1 MAYLDSSEKRHSQ
14 FMPAIITATNLVKQY
29 PGVLAVDHI
38 NLAIPQG
45 ICFGLLG
52 PNGAGKTT
60 TIEMLEGIHAPTSG
74 TVLYKGEPL
83 GARYREE
90 VGIQFQHTALQEFL
104 TVRET
109 LEFFERLYHQT
120 MQISEVIELCSL
132 TEILERDTRKLSGGQ
147 RQRLLLALA
156 LINDPDLIFLDEPTT
171 GLDPQARR
179 NFWDLVK
186 LVKSRNKTIVLT
198 THYMEEAYAL
208 CDEIAIMDKGRIV
221 SQGTPT
227 QLLSEHFGDVVLQ
240 IPHAHAQG
248 KLLALGLNA
257 IQAGD
262 LLEIRTN
269 RLHDTLQQLIE
280 NGINL
285 DQLRIRAWTLEDL
298 FINVTGKALQP

>member
-1 MAYLDSSEKRHSQ
+1 MS
-14 FMPAIITATNLVKQY
+14 AIISAINLVKQY
-29 PGVLAVDHI
+29 PGVLAVDGI
-38 NLAIPQG
+38 TLSISKG

-60 TIEMLEGIHAPTSG
+60 TIEILEGINLPTSG
-74 TVLYKGEPL
+74 TILYKGEPI
-83 GARYREE
+83 GNRYREE
-90 VGIQFQHTALQEFL
+90 VGIQFQHTALQDFL

-109 LEFFERLYHQT
+109 LKFFERLYKQT
-120 MQISEVIELCSL
+120 LQISEIIELCSL
-132 TEILERDTRKLSGGQ
+132 ADILDRDTRKLSGGQ

-156 LINDPDLIFLDEPTT
+156 LINDPELIFLDEPTT

-179 NFWDLVK
+179 NFWDLVN

-227 QLLSEHFGDVVLQ
+227 QLLTEHFGDVILQ
-240 IPHAHAQG
+240 IPNANASS
-248 KLLALGLNA
+248 KLNELGIHA
-257 IQAGD
+257 IQTGEF
-262 LLEIRTN
+262 LEIRTSQ
-269 RLHDTLQQLIE
+269 LHQTLQQLIE
-280 NGINL
+280 NNINL

-298 FINVTGKALQP
+298 FINVTGKKVAP

>member
-1 MAYLDSSEKRHSQ
+1 
-14 FMPAIITATNLVKQY
+14 MPAIITATNLVKQY
-29 PGVLAVDHI
+29 PGVLAVDGI
-38 NLAIPQG
+38 NLAIPKG

-60 TIEMLEGIHAPTSG
+60 TIEILEGINLPTSG
-74 TVLYKGEPL
+74 SILYKGEPI

-90 VGIQFQHTALQEFL
+90 VGIQFQHTALQDFL

-109 LEFFERLYHQT
+109 LKFFERLYQQT
-120 MQISEVIELCSL
+120 LQISEIIELCSL
-132 TEILERDTRKLSGGQ
+132 ADILDRDTRKLSGGQ

-156 LINDPDLIFLDEPTT
+156 LINDPELIFLDEPTT

-227 QLLSEHFGDVVLQ
+227 QLLTEHFGDVVLQ
-240 IPHAHAQG
+240 IPRTEASS
-248 KLLALGLNA
+248 KLNELGIDA
-257 IQAGD
+257 VQTGEF
-262 LLEIRTN
+262 LEIRTSH
-269 RLHDTLQQLIE
+269 LHQTLQQLIE
-280 NGINL
+280 NNINL

-298 FINVTGKALQP
+298 FINVTGKKTAP

>member
-1 MAYLDSSEKRHSQ
+1 MS
-14 FMPAIITATNLVKQY
+14 AIISANRLVKHY
-29 PGVLAVDHI
+29 PGVIAVDSI
-38 NLAIPQG
+38 DLSIPKG

-60 TIEMLEGIHAPTSG
+60 TIEILEGIHLPTSG

-83 GARYREE
+83 GSRYREE
-90 VGIQFQHTALQEFL
+90 VGIQFQHTSLQEFL

-109 LEFFERLYHQT
+109 LELFERLYHRT
-120 MQISEVIELCSL
+120 VPIAELIELCSL
-132 TEILERDTRKLSGGQ
+132 ADIINRDTRKLSGGQ

-208 CDEIAIMDKGRIV
+208 CDQIAIMDKGRIV
-221 SQGTPT
+221 SQGTPA
-227 QLLSEHFGDVVLQ
+227 QLLSQHFGDVVLQ
-240 IPHAHAQG
+240 IPRTNSG
-248 KLLALGLNA
+248 SKLSGLGLNVVD
-257 IQAGD
+257 AGD
-262 LLEIRTN
+262 MLEISTS
-269 RLHDTLQQLIE
+269 RLHDTIQQLLE
-280 NGINL
+280 NGVNL
-285 DQLRIRAWTLEDL
+285 DRLRIRAWTLEDL
-298 FINVTGKALQP
+298 FINVTGKALKL